1 MGRGCSP
8 SDGGSV
14 GISERAAIPRNR
26 FFILNIMEGID
37 FHSIPARA
45 LNYSSRILLGK
56 LLNPEQNLLSGDGF
70 ARDYR
75 GLAEQ
80 MEFGFDDIRNFQRK
94 EDPTMK
100 ILEEWTTQPS
110 TTIGKL
116 IKFLENMGRHDVIQD
131 LQSRF
136 ENDAKVYLQQM
147 EKYKDSP
154 LQVPEVTSC
163 RPQYSKLDE
172 LNVLTRDDAFT
183 GECTLYDA
191 YISYADEDIHFVYN
205 LVQYLESSGFKLFI
219 RCRDLLAGHS
229 EYETNM
235 QLIKERCKR
244 VLIVLSPDYIKCP
257 ACEVQASFAAGL
269 GIDERCRKIV
279 PILWKPCQIPLIL
292 KFVARIDFT
301 KPGIQD
307 WIWDTL
313 KFSLLD
319 VSSNSFISSK
329 RRPVQG
335 PTGLSQLE
343 SSSPE
348 TSNPA
353 ITFPSTS
360 SSVLSLDSSSITCS
374 SSTDLIQNDISI
386 EAAVTTV
393 KTSKQKNK
401 LHNLLF
407 WQNKKNPKKGDSYF
421 SSASVSSSSN
431 VTSGFHSQ
439 SGNGLESIDISNED
453 SSQDTPV

>member
-1 MGRGCSP
+1 P
-8 SDGGSV
+8 KK
-14 GISERAAIPRNR
+14 PRNR
-26 FFILNIMEGID
+26 FLILNIMEGIN
-37 FHSIPARA
+37 FNSIPAKA
-45 LNYSSRILLGK
+45 LNYSSRLLLGK

-100 ILEEWTTQPS
+100 ILEEWTTQPNAS
-110 TTIGKL
+110 IGKL

-136 ENDAKVYLQQM
+136 EKDATVYLQQV

-163 RPQYSKLDE
+163 RSQCSQLDE
-172 LNVLTRDDAFT
+172 LNILTRDDAFT

-219 RCRDLLAGHS
+219 RSRDLLAGHS

-244 VLIVLSPDYIKCP
+244 VLIVLSPDYLKCP

-269 GIDERCRKIV
+269 GFVERCRKIV

-292 KFVARIDFT
+292 KFVSRIDFT

-313 KFSLLD
+313 KSSLLD
-319 VSSNSFISSK
+319 VPTNSFISSE

-335 PTGLSQLE
+335 PIGLPQLE

-348 TSNPA
+348 LSNPA

-360 SSVLSLDSSSITCS
+360 SSILSIDSSTSTCS
-374 SSTDLIQNDISI
+374 SSADVIQNEISN
-386 EAAVTTV
+386 EPTATSA

-401 LHNLLF
+401 LQNLLF
-407 WQNKKNPKKGDSYF
+407 WQNKKNPKKGDNYF

-453 SSQDTPV
+453 CSQDTPV